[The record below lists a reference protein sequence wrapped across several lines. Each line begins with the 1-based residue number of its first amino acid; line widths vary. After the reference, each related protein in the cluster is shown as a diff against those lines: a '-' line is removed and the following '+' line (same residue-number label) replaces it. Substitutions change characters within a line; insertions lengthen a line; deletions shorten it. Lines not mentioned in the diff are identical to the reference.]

1 MAGTGPS
8 MAAKVIDEDPN
19 GINVHKTPGGKII
32 FTIPNNQR
40 DGGLRNYIYLFN
52 KEGPWFYVKLQNGI
66 YGWMHSSVLGLRTS
80 SINGDPCPLQRSPR
94 DNSPVLVWPE
104 TDAILQILD
113 LYYVQYPESER
124 VEFPV
129 WVKLSYIGRQRGK
142 TVGWMPTDCS
152 WDNP

>member
-1 MAGTGPS
+1 MAEALPKIV
-8 MAAKVIDEDPN
+8 AKVIDEDPN
-19 GINVHKTPGGKII
+19 GTNVRDVSGKII
-32 FTIPNNQR
+32 FTIPNNPR
-40 DGGLRNYIYLFN
+40 DRTLRNNIYVMYN
-52 KEGPWFYVKLQNGI
+52 EGPWFYVSLRNEIFG
-66 YGWMHSSVLGLRTS
+66 YMHSSVLGLRNS

-94 DNSPVLVWPE
+94 ENSPVLVWPE

-113 LYYVQYPESER
+113 MYFVKYPESER

-129 WVKLSYIGRQRGK
+129 WVKVSYIGRQRGK